1 MIAKMFR
8 EDSAK
13 LPSDLDR
20 AKQSGL
26 PLTIDD
32 LKKLE
37 PSVPDSENAA
47 VVYRD
52 ATHLYTKIFGP
63 QGMYKPSEDPTE
75 SWRATMRR
83 RNRLFRPVKILVK
96 RASLFTKCSFGP
108 IIENGYLS
116 YSPNGRNFAEDR
128 KLRDIGFGMIRAA
141 MEEQRSGNL
150 DGAFDD
156 ISCAF
161 LLAKRAPPFAPVFIG
176 SWGADIDMM
185 AFQTLFRMVQLHWK
199 DRAVLARI
207 DHLVADIEFP
217 NFYKSIETEFV
228 LGLESVH
235 RIKSLEEVG
244 LDQNTPKAF
253 SKTLDAL
260 YQAPGVKEAF
270 EERYLHVYLE
280 FFKKLPA
287 DSQDWV
293 QIHYVLKKFRKE
305 LNDDLSVDN
314 AIARQ
319 IAPAYPGVP
328 LSNAAAEAAKRILVT
343 TIAILQKHREGDPF
357 PSVLPISGREAI
369 DPLSGKALHYKREAD
384 GFTVYSVGV
393 NMKDD
398 GGKVVYGPTNLKPRP
413 DDIVFRF
420 RIPRLTVQ

>member
-13 LPSDLDR
+13 LPNDLDR

-37 PSVPDSENAA
+37 PSVPDTENAA
-47 VVYRD
+47 EVYRK
-52 ATHLYTKIFGP
+52 ATQLYTKIFGP
-63 QGMYKPSEDPTE
+63 KGMFQASEDPGET
-75 SWRATMRR
+75 WRAAVRR
-83 RNRLFRPVKILVK
+83 RNRLFRPVKLLVK
-96 RASLFTKCSFGP
+96 QASLFPKCSFGP
-108 IIENGYLS
+108 IFENGYLS
-116 YSPNGRNFAEDR
+116 YSPNGKNFAEDR
-128 KLRDIGFGMIRAA
+128 KLREIGFGMIRAA

-156 ISCAF
+156 ISSAL

-185 AFQTLFRMVQLHWK
+185 AFQTLFRMVQVHWR
-199 DRAVLARI
+199 DHAVLARI
-207 DHLVADIEFP
+207 EHLLRDIEFP

-305 LNDDLSVDN
+305 LNDDQSVDN

-319 IAPAYPGVP
+319 IAPAYPGAP

-343 TIAILQKHREGDPF
+343 TIAILQKHHEEEPF
-357 PSVLPISGREAI
+357 PNVLPITGRDTI
-369 DPLSGKALHYKREAD
+369 DPLSGKALHYRREAD
-384 GFTVYSVGV
+384 GFTLYSVGV
-393 NMKDD
+393 NMIDD
-398 GGKVVYGPTNLKPRP
+398 GGKTVYGATNLKPRP

-420 RIPRLTVQ
+420 RIPHITVQ